1 MQPILEPGG
10 DPEVATT
17 ATDRPEQIADA
28 CVEMRRIGSM
38 PRLDAI
44 GVIVSDMAR
53 AIDFYRRVGLEFPDS
68 ALDEVHAE
76 ATGPGGLRV
85 MLDTE
90 ASVMSFSD
98 WQPPTGGSPR
108 TALAFLCDA
117 PADVDRVYQVLVT
130 AGGTGHLPPFDA
142 PWGQR
147 YASVHDHDGNAVDL
161 FAPL

>member
-1 MQPILEPGG
+1 
-10 DPEVATT
+10 
-17 ATDRPEQIADA
+17 
-28 CVEMRRIGSM
+28 M

-44 GVIVSDMAR
+44 GIIVSDMAR
-53 AIDFYRRVGLEFPDS
+53 AIGFYQKLGLTFQTEGD
-68 ALDEVHAE
+68 DVHAE

-98 WQPPTGGSPR
+98 WEPPTGGSYR
-108 TALAFLCDA
+108 TALAFLCDDA
-117 PADVDRVYQVLVT
+117 ADVDSRYQDMLA
-130 AGGTGHLPPFDA
+130 AGGQVHLAPFDA

-147 YASVHDHDGNAVDL
+147 YATVLDHDGNAVDL

>member
-1 MQPILEPGG
+1 
-10 DPEVATT
+10 
-17 ATDRPEQIADA
+17 
-28 CVEMRRIGSM
+28 M

-44 GVIVSDMAR
+44 GVIVSDMGR
-53 AIDFYRRVGLEFPDS
+53 AIEFYQLVGLEFGED
-68 ALDEVHAE
+68 AYEVHAE
-76 ATGPGGLRV
+76 ATGPGGIRV

-98 WQPPTGGSPR
+98 WQPPTGGGPR
-108 TALAFLCDA
+108 TALAFLCDSLT
-117 PADVDRVYQVLVT
+117 DVDRVYQDLVK

-147 YASVHDHDGNAVDL
+147 YATVHDHDRNAVDL